1 MKIIKA
7 IEFDGYTTAHL
18 VHMYEDGAIV
28 AEVFQI
34 ETAEDGTET
43 IIKQDHDIVF
53 PAGYFELT
61 EAEENELKGITE
73 ETEVTNVG

>member
-1 MKIIKA
+1 MKKT
-7 IEFDGYTTAHL
+7 IEFDGYNVAHL

-28 AEVFQI
+28 AEVFQV

-53 PAGYFELT
+53 PADYFGLT
-61 EAEENELKGITE
+61 DEETNELKGVVDESIIE
-73 ETEVTNVG
+73 

>member
-1 MKIIKA
+1 MKIVKNLN
-7 IEFDGYTTAHL
+7 FDGYNLAHL

-28 AEVFQI
+28 AEVFQV

-43 IIKQDHDIVF
+43 IVKQDRDIVF

-61 EAEENELKGITE
+61 EDEVNELKE
-73 ETEVTNVG
+73 KEVING